1 MEEIQTKKTNTRKD
15 DTKVLFK
22 SPILEKL
29 SRTHISFPIGFF
41 IIYST
46 GLLLYSISYTNLGV
60 GVTIGSFLL
69 GVLAFTLIEYLSHRY
84 IFHINT
90 SSEKRKKFQYTIH
103 GVHHEY
109 PKDKTR
115 LALPPLLSISISTSL
130 LFILRMVI
138 GDYTFVFLPGF
149 LMGYSAYLF
158 VHYIVHAYQ
167 PPKNFFKTLWI
178 YHGIHHYKSP
188 NKAFGVSSPL
198 WDYIFRTLP

>member
-1 MEEIQTKKTNTRKD
+1 MKNTRNV

-22 SPILEKL
+22 SPVLEKL
-29 SRTHISFPIGFF
+29 SRTHISFPISFF
-41 IIYST
+41 IIYSI
-46 GLLLYSISYTNLGV
+46 GLLLYSITYTNLGV
-60 GVTIGSFLL
+60 GVTIASFFL
-69 GVLAFTLIEYLSHRY
+69 GVLAFTLVEYLSHRY
-84 IFHINT
+84 VFHING

-115 LALPPLLSISISTSL
+115 LALPPLLSISISTAL

-149 LMGYSAYLF
+149 LMGYSGYLF

-198 WDYIFRTLP
+198 WDYIFRTMP